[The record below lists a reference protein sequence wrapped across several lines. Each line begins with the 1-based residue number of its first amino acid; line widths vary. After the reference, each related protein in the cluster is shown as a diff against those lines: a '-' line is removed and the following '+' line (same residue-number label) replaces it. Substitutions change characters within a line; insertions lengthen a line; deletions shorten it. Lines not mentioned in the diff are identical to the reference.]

1 MSVAEAVGRPN
12 SALGNA
18 VHVSTNAV
26 GNLLPT
32 PASKVGGVLVVML
45 GLVALLAPLIG
56 PHDPEAIV
64 GNKVLTGPSA
74 AYLLGTDDL
83 GRDVLSRLLL
93 AYRVSLLV
101 SIGSVVL
108 AFCAGGLIGLVAGYF
123 AGWVDTA
130 LMRAFDLLLAF
141 PTMLLALSLIA
152 IVGPGT
158 FPTLL
163 AIAVIYSPLFARV
176 TRSTALGVRNQPYVD
191 ASRSRGAS
199 HIRLIFTH
207 VLPNSVGPPLVQA
220 AVLAGIALQI
230 EAGLSYLGLGSRPP
244 TPSLGN
250 MLAEGQDYLA
260 LAPWL
265 EISPGVAIAITVL
278 AFNLV
283 GDGLRRRFDPRH
295 VTR

>member
-1 MSVAEAVGRPN
+1 V
-12 SALGNA
+12 
-18 VHVSTNAV
+18 
-26 GNLLPT
+26 LPT
-32 PASKVGGVLVVML
+32 PASKLGGILVVIL
-45 GLVALLAPLIG
+45 GITALLAPWIG
-56 PHDPEAIV
+56 PHDPDAIV

-108 AFCAGGLIGLVAGYF
+108 AFSAGGLFGLLAGYF
-123 AGWVDTA
+123 AGWVDTV

-158 FPTLL
+158 IPTLL

-176 TRSTALGVRNQPYVD
+176 TRSTALSVRNQPYVD
-191 ASRSRGAS
+191 AGRSRGAS
-199 HIRLIFTH
+199 HLRLIFTH
-207 VLPNSVGPPLVQA
+207 VLPNSIGPPLVQA

-230 EAGLSYLGLGSRPP
+230 ESALSYLGLGSRPP

-250 MLAEGQDYLA
+250 MLAEGQDYLS

-283 GDGLRRRFDPRH
+283 GDGLRRRLDPRH

>member
-83 GRDVLSRLLL
+83 GRDVLSRQVL

-101 SIGSVVL
+101 SIGPVVL
-108 AFCAGGLIGLVAGYF
+108 PFCADSLISLVPGYF
-123 AGWVDTA
+123 A
-130 LMRAFDLLLAF
+130 R
-141 PTMLLALSLIA
+141 
-152 IVGPGT
+152 
-158 FPTLL
+158 
-163 AIAVIYSPLFARV
+163 
-176 TRSTALGVRNQPYVD
+176 
-191 ASRSRGAS
+191 
-199 HIRLIFTH
+199 
-207 VLPNSVGPPLVQA
+207 
-220 AVLAGIALQI
+220 
-230 EAGLSYLGLGSRPP
+230 
-244 TPSLGN
+244 
-250 MLAEGQDYLA
+250 
-260 LAPWL
+260 
-265 EISPGVAIAITVL
+265 
-278 AFNLV
+278 
-283 GDGLRRRFDPRH
+283 
-295 VTR
+295 